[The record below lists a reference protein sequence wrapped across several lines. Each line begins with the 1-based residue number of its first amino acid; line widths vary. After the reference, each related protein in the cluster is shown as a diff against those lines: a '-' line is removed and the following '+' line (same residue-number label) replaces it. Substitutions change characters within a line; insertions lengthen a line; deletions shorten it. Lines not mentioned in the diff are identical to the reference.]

1 MDQDRAA
8 AYIRDRQRQR
18 EALPRLMA
26 LLRLGDRPA
35 SPSEEKYL
43 LSWAAMG
50 FEDAAIERAYDKTIL
65 KCKELK
71 WPYMNKILTSWHE
84 KGLHTLR
91 EVEDGD
97 RPAPRRQAP
106 QPQGAQ
112 AREDMARMERYLQR
126 AAGAEQGKGGGR
138 KWHRTPPS
146 CPPPSGLS
154 RRTETA
160 GRRSWTGAPRRCSAA
175 CPEWRRSTG
184 SCGAPWR
191 RSWSPPLTGD
201 TDPEPALRALEQH
214 NLALQRER
222 AELLVGA
229 GYPYD
234 YIDEKVQC
242 QLCQDRGFLR
252 DGSPCRCLMAYY
264 TREQNRRLSKLL
276 DLGGQSFDTFSF
288 DWYSADVWP
297 EYGRSPLENM
307 EMIREIC
314 GNYAHTFGPRS
325 GNLLFTGPP
334 GLGKTFL
341 SACIAREVSDLGFSV
356 VYDTAAH
363 VFHQF
368 ESENSA
374 GRTPTRRTRTG
385 RSTATSTATC

>member
-1 MDQDRAA
+1 MHCKAQSFSCCFFWYASDLEHYAAWLYNCYPVLQSALTGTHAIITKDASTAAVKTGDVEVSLYVPNLLDSLEGVSVLFYDNATGRWVLLQPLAVDPVSKTVTVNVTVDMSDLAVWDTDSECFTVETGAYKFYLGTDCESEIAGCTATVNVTADMARALEGEEFRALTRAVEEKLGKKLTTPDVGTLLGLYDYVGLPSDVIFLLVGYCCERTAQRYGPGRRPTLRQIEREGYTWARLGLMDQDRAA

-126 AAGAEQGKGGGR
+126 
-138 KWHRTPPS
+138 
-146 CPPPSGLS
+146 L
-154 RRTETA
+154 
-160 GRRSWTGAPRRCSAA
+160 
-175 CPEWRRSTG
+175 
-184 SCGAPWR
+184 
-191 RSWSPPLTGD
+191 
-201 TDPEPALRALEQH
+201 
-214 NLALQRER
+214 
-222 AELLVGA
+222 
-229 GYPYD
+229 
-234 YIDEKVQC
+234 
-242 QLCQDRGFLR
+242 
-252 DGSPCRCLMAYY
+252 
-264 TREQNRRLSKLL
+264 REQSK
-276 DLGGQSFDTFSF
+276 
-288 DWYSADVWP
+288 
-297 EYGRSPLENM
+297 
-307 EMIREIC
+307 
-314 GNYAHTFGPRS
+314 
-325 GNLLFTGPP
+325 
-334 GLGKTFL
+334 GKEG
-341 SACIAREVSDLGFSV
+341 A
-356 VYDTAAH
+356 
-363 VFHQF
+363 
-368 ESENSA
+368 
-374 GRTPTRRTRTG
+374 
-385 RSTATSTATC
+385 

>member
-1 MDQDRAA
+1 MARVLVVGGGPAGMMAALTARQSGWNVTLLERNEKLGKKLTTPDVGTLLGLYDYVGLPSDVIFLLVGYCCERTAQRYGPGRRPTLRQIEREGYTWARLGLMDQDRAA

-126 AAGAEQGKGGGR
+126 
-138 KWHRTPPS
+138 
-146 CPPPSGLS
+146 L
-154 RRTETA
+154 
-160 GRRSWTGAPRRCSAA
+160 
-175 CPEWRRSTG
+175 
-184 SCGAPWR
+184 
-191 RSWSPPLTGD
+191 
-201 TDPEPALRALEQH
+201 
-214 NLALQRER
+214 
-222 AELLVGA
+222 
-229 GYPYD
+229 
-234 YIDEKVQC
+234 
-242 QLCQDRGFLR
+242 
-252 DGSPCRCLMAYY
+252 
-264 TREQNRRLSKLL
+264 REQSK
-276 DLGGQSFDTFSF
+276 
-288 DWYSADVWP
+288 
-297 EYGRSPLENM
+297 
-307 EMIREIC
+307 
-314 GNYAHTFGPRS
+314 
-325 GNLLFTGPP
+325 
-334 GLGKTFL
+334 GKEG
-341 SACIAREVSDLGFSV
+341 A
-356 VYDTAAH
+356 
-363 VFHQF
+363 
-368 ESENSA
+368 
-374 GRTPTRRTRTG
+374 
-385 RSTATSTATC
+385 